1 MKSLNNSW
9 YNTDNY
15 YIRER
20 TKRITP
26 KDKKVNWV
34 QYDEVTDTTGPSF
47 YMDETDTVNQKWNN

>member
-34 QYDEVTDTTGPSF
+34 
-47 YMDETDTVNQKWNN
+47 